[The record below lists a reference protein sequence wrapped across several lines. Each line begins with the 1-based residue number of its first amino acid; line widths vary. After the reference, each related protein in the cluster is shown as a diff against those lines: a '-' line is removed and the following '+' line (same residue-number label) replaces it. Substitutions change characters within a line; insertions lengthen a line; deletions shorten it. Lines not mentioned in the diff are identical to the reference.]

1 RLARLIV
8 ELAPNLRIVQPS
20 LCEQTNAVEYIRQI
34 MSRSVIRTFAF
45 ENDAQAILLRHSS
58 KCYPLQLV
66 EQRGEL
72 LRLTTVRTPRS
83 ELRANFRVLAE
94 HSKNRRTAQS
104 VETFAPLVRVRSAQ
118 RIFQQGRKI
127 RIVSDRNSI

>member
-1 RLARLIV
+1 
-8 ELAPNLRIVQPS
+8 
-20 LCEQTNAVEYIRQI
+20 
-34 MSRSVIRTFAF
+34 MSRCVVRAFTF
-45 ENDAQAILLRHSS
+45 ENDAQSVLLRHSS

-94 HSKNRRTAQS
+94 HSKNRRTTQS
-104 VETFAPLVRVRSAQ
+104 IETFAPLGRVCSAQ

-127 RIVSDRNSI
+127 RIVSNSDS